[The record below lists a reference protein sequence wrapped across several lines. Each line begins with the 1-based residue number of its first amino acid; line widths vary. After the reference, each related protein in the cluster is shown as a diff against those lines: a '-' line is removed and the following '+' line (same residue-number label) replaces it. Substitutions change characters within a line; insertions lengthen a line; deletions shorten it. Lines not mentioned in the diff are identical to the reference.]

1 MITFFIND
9 EHKMAAF
16 LVCMTTHG
24 NPRLAKETE
33 MITNCNC
40 QARNLECSPL
50 TKKISKHIMQISLQ
64 AFYQH
69 VNTLC
74 FIGIKTKEIN
84 FLSTLRLI
92 RLFDKTEI
100 QT

>member
-1 MITFFIND
+1 
-9 EHKMAAF
+9 
-16 LVCMTTHG
+16 
-24 NPRLAKETE
+24 
-33 MITNCNC
+33 
-40 QARNLECSPL
+40 
-50 TKKISKHIMQISLQ
+50 MQISLQ

-69 VNTLC
+69 ENTLC

>member
-33 MITNCNC
+33 MITNCN
-40 QARNLECSPL
+40 
-50 TKKISKHIMQISLQ
+50 SKLGTWNALH
-64 AFYQH
+64 
-69 VNTLC
+69 
-74 FIGIKTKEIN
+74 
-84 FLSTLRLI
+84 
-92 RLFDKTEI
+92 
-100 QT
+100 